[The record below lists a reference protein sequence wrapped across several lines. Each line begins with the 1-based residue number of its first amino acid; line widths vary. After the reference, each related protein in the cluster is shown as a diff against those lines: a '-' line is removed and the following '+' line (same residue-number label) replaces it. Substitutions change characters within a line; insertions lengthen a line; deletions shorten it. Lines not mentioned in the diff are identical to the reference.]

1 MRKKELYGS
10 TKDIDILNY
19 QVLKRR
25 SKRTGETVCLCNMEK
40 DSNAVLVALLSG
52 EGHIIESQV
61 FIWTDSTKKQIMSH
75 ARKAYNSLID
85 IYFYGSD

>member
-25 SKRTGETVCLCNMEK
+25 SRKTGETVCLCNMEK
-40 DSNAVLVALLSG
+40 GSNAILVALLSC
-52 EGHIIESQV
+52 EGHIVESQV
-61 FIWTDSTKKQIMSH
+61 FVWTEATKKQIMSY
-75 ARKAYNSLID
+75 ARKAYNSFID
-85 IYFYGSD
+85 IYFYGSN